1 MSAYDPV
8 ESQAAELD
16 LLYSTYGISTA
27 AVLGIAFTG
36 TIGTFGL
43 TAGRMKLLPR
53 VILSPTLGITSGMHF
68 RPSYSLTIYL
78 KRWESHR
85 LCSTEG

>member
-8 ESQAAELD
+8 ENQAAELD
-16 LLYSTYGISTA
+16 LLYMTYGISTA

-53 VILSPTLGITSGMHF
+53 VILSPTLGITSGTHLF
-68 RPSYSLTIYL
+68 LLDII
-78 KRWESHR
+78 
-85 LCSTEG
+85 